1 MDLVT
6 SSNLKNGDT
15 AKSDCLCDFFAFLKV
30 VNAILFLWKECQLQK
45 GWESM
50 IEETVQCGF
59 KLLQNSVKIGTP
71 RYSDRWQWN
80 HILCSCFDGAL
91 LYKYIGVVEPGLG
104 FYKIW
109 YQLIRWFC
117 VLDIRRSSS
126 ARHAPSRKAAYHLR
140 RAIRRTCLILFIRL
154 LE

>member
-1 MDLVT
+1 MEILQNRIVYVI
-6 SSNLKNGDT
+6 SS
-15 AKSDCLCDFFAFLKV
+15 
-30 VNAILFLWKECQLQK
+30 LFWKLWMPFYFCERSASFKK

-71 RYSDRWQWN
+71 RYSDRGQWN